1 MNRKPQILI
10 IADFPN
16 WAYYFIQQF
25 IVKNLSEEF
34 EIDIRLT
41 LIYYVKKTGKTVT
54 LGTPV
59 VVFRT
64 RKK

>member
-25 IVKNLSEEF
+25 IVKNLFE

-41 LIYYVKKTGKTVT
+41 LIYYIKKQVK
-54 LGTPV
+54 LRTPV